1 MSAGSMSALDHAIG
15 MFLNPG
21 EAWRKT
27 MTNDME
33 CCRHGCNTMEP
44 WIPWWL
50 PAFRIPSWWKSNLSL
65 NGRPLGATCAI
76 VYSNARLLD
85 CSAICLYF
93 ELSFD
98 SGVSTHFLCDL
109 QFHWISLTLDFQKSL
124 TLRCSRTKT
133 ELTKVHIP
141 SYGRCLHGCWTVLG
155 SVRAFERALKSNVFS
170 NKTNKMWVYPQ
181 LGMKITKSDG

>member
-1 MSAGSMSALDHAIG
+1 MPSACFWTLVKLGGKPWQTTSNAVDMDATWWNLGSLGA
-15 MFLNPG
+15 
-21 EAWRKT
+21 
-27 MTNDME
+27 
-33 CCRHGCNTMEP
+33 
-44 WIPWWL
+44 
-50 PAFRIPSWWKSNLSL
+50 AFRIPSWWKSNLSL

-98 SGVSTHFLCDL
+98 SGVSKHFLCDL

>member
-1 MSAGSMSALDHAIG
+1 MPSACFWTLVKLGGKPWQTTWNAVDMDATWWNLGSLGA
-15 MFLNPG
+15 
-21 EAWRKT
+21 
-27 MTNDME
+27 
-33 CCRHGCNTMEP
+33 
-44 WIPWWL
+44 
-50 PAFRIPSWWKSNLSL
+50 AFRIPSWWKSNLSL

-133 ELTKVHIP
+133 KLTKVHIP

-170 NKTNKMWVYPQ
+170 NKTNKMWVYPATRNEDH
-181 LGMKITKSDG
+181 KIRWLMMVI